1 MKASMYRNQSLFAA
15 IAVTVLGV
23 LLAGCAT
30 MAGLSEPPR
39 VSLVGIEPVDFQLFE
54 QRFRVTLKVQNPN
67 ARDIT
72 VSGLDYEIVVND
84 RLFAQGV
91 SGKPFTVPAYG
102 ESTADV
108 DVTST
113 LQRVL
118 EQLQELGAR
127 GKPSIDYA
135 ITGQVS
141 VDGVP
146 IPIPFAYEDTLS
158 LPGVEVRPKKGG
170 GKSKAIAI

>member
-1 MKASMYRNQSLFAA
+1 MKIVSVMTLLSA
-15 IAVTVLGV
+15 

-30 MAGLSEPPR
+30 MAGLGEPPR
-39 VSLVGIEPVDFQLFE
+39 VSLVAIEPTDVQLFE
-54 QRFRVTLKVQNPN
+54 QRFRVTLHVQNPN

-72 VSGLDYEIVVND
+72 IRGLDYEIVVND

-102 ESTADV
+102 ENIAEV
-108 DVTST
+108 EVVST

-118 EQLQELGAR
+118 EQLQELGVR
-127 GKPSIDYA
+127 GEPSIDYA

-158 LPGVEVRPKKGG
+158 IPGLEQRPEKDR
-170 GKSKAIAI
+170 GKSRAIAI